1 MERFKV
7 RQDETDKARAQ
18 LAPLKGRALPPG
30 QDARKE
36 FQQQLENALGLSV
49 QARLPDTELKEFRV
63 IVIACHA
70 VLLEEARQACTV
82 AVLQCAM
89 KTAKSVLPLLGPL
102 GPELDKEHD
111 IAVEYLAEINAAEQ
125 RKNERQD
132 KNLPDIPDP
141 MEFMCPITQATMMDP
156 VVAADGN
163 SYEREAIEKHVEHS
177 SLSPLTNTPWK
188 HRELTA
194 NNALKQLI
202 RSYEE
207 KVQGSLVQL
216 HHDASLARTTS
227 RAKHMEEKE
236 ALEEKLRR
244 QKQKKQVLEEQLARQ
259 KQALEEQL
267 RGLQQADAAEEHIEN
282 VTQGAV
288 MTAMLRRTAN
298 PPALLETSGCAA
310 RRPKAE
316 ILLQQTMLLGTQV
329 EILRANK
336 KKSLRVH
343 RHASQI

>member
-1 MERFKV
+1 
-7 RQDETDKARAQ
+7 
-18 LAPLKGRALPPG
+18 
-30 QDARKE
+30 
-36 FQQQLENALGLSV
+36 
-49 QARLPDTELKEFRV
+49 
-63 IVIACHA
+63 
-70 VLLEEARQACTV
+70 
-82 AVLQCAM
+82 
-89 KTAKSVLPLLGPL
+89 
-102 GPELDKEHD
+102 
-111 IAVEYLAEINAAEQ
+111 
-125 RKNERQD
+125 
-132 KNLPDIPDP
+132 
-141 MEFMCPITQATMMDP
+141 
-156 VVAADGN
+156 
-163 SYEREAIEKHVEHS
+163 
-177 SLSPLTNTPWK
+177 
-188 HRELTA
+188 
-194 NNALKQLI
+194 
-202 RSYEE
+202 
-207 KVQGSLVQL
+207 
-216 HHDASLARTTS
+216 
-227 RAKHMEEKE
+227 MEEKE